1 MPLPDEI
8 NCIIIE
14 DELPASIVLEMHIS
28 KIPFLHLEGKF
39 SSVVK
44 ALPVINTEKINL
56 VFLDINLPGISGIH
70 FAKSLNSSIAIIF
83 TTAYTEYAVESF
95 ELDVIDY
102 LLKPI
107 SFERFTKA
115 INRYLKYHKH
125 SITQIETAD
134 KIVEKPFV
142 FVKSERRMVK
152 IFLDEILYVE
162 AQRNYLLIYME
173 NEVHRVYQSIS
184 EMEEKLPE
192 GSFVRIHRSFLIS
205 LSKAKAYTSSYVV
218 IQKQEIPIGRLYST
232 TVEGILKSIIRS

>member
-1 MPLPDEI
+1 MLLPNEI

-56 VFLDINLPGISGIH
+56 VFLDINLPGISGNH

-125 SITQIETAD
+125 SIRQIETAD

-142 FVKSERRMVK
+142 FVKRWPVYSAKLNVL
-152 IFLDEILYVE
+152 FLIECK
-162 AQRNYLLIYME
+162 
-173 NEVHRVYQSIS
+173 S
-184 EMEEKLPE
+184 
-192 GSFVRIHRSFLIS
+192 RSFSVFVVSLFSIGGSLCIS
-205 LSKAKAYTSSYVV
+205 AKIHY
-218 IQKQEIPIGRLYST
+218 
-232 TVEGILKSIIRS
+232 IIYATIF

>member
-14 DELPASIVLEMHIS
+14 DELPASMVLEMHIS
-28 KIPFLHLEGKF
+28 KIAFLHLQAKF
-39 SSVVK
+39 SSVAA
-44 ALPVINTEKINL
+44 ALPLINTAKVNL
-56 VFLDINLPGISGIH
+56 IFLDINLPGISGNH
-70 FAKSLNSSIAIIF
+70 FAKSLNSSLAVIF

-95 ELDVIDY
+95 ELDAVDY

-134 KIVEKPFV
+134 KIIEKPFV

-152 IFLDEILYVE
+152 IFLDEILYLE
-162 AQRNYLLIYME
+162 AQRNYLSIYME
-173 NEVHRVYQSIS
+173 NEVHKVYQSIA
-184 EMEEKLPE
+184 EMEDKLPE

-205 LSKAKAYTSSYVV
+205 LSKVKAYTGSHVV
-218 IQKQEIPIGRLYST
+218 IQKQEVPIGRLYGTAVKS
-232 TVEGILKSIIRS
+232 ILKSIIK

>member
-1 MPLPDEI
+1 MLLPNEI

-14 DELPASIVLEMHIS
+14 DELPASIVLEMHIA
-28 KIPFLHLEGKF
+28 KIPFLRLVGKF

-44 ALPVINTEKINL
+44 ALPVINTEKLNL
-56 VFLDINLPGISGIH
+56 IFLDINLPGIPGNH
-70 FAKSLNSSIAIIF
+70 FAKSLNSSIGIIF

-95 ELDVIDY
+95 DLGVIDY

-115 INRYLKYHKH
+115 VNRYLKYYKH
-125 SITQIETAD
+125 SITQIKPLD

-173 NEVHRVYQSIS
+173 DEVYRIYKSIS
-184 EMEEKLPE
+184 EMEEKLPVDL
-192 GSFVRIHRSFLIS
+192 FLRIHRSFLIS
-205 LSKAKAYTSSYVV
+205 VNKVRAYTSSYVV
-218 IQKQEIPIGRLYST
+218 IHKKEIPIGRLYSA
-232 TVEGILKSIIRS
+232 TVEAVLKSIIKS